1 MPSAIDEAERI
12 SEPSRKQ
19 SRYGSKAMIEIDE
32 MMPLASIAEA
42 MPLIEHR
49 HHLAHRRN
57 GALQALSAT
66 STAVA

>member
-42 MPLIEHR
+42 MPLIEHTIDVR
-49 HHLAHRRN
+49 SDQPFLN
-57 GALQALSAT
+57 F
-66 STAVA
+66 